1 MAGSSGGERSLE
13 DRVALVTGGAVRL
26 GRAFVLGLL
35 ERGARVAFTYNS
47 SADAARELEDDA
59 TRRFGAGRV
68 LGTRCNVTREPDVD
82 AAFAALD
89 ARFGRIDLLVN
100 SAAIFERTTFEE
112 ITLASWQRHL
122 DVNLSGSF
130 LCAKRAGDRML
141 AQGDGVIVNVACA
154 GGLRP
159 WPGHVAYSVSK
170 AGVVMLTQ
178 VLATALAP
186 KVRVNAIVPGPLLM
200 PEGYGEDERRRSVE
214 RTLLRREGSPQDAV
228 RAMLF
233 CWDSDYTTGAL
244 IPVDGGR
251 HVR

>member
-1 MAGSSGGERSLE
+1 VAGPASGERSLE

-26 GRAFVLGLL
+26 GRAIVLGLL
-35 ERGARVAFTYNS
+35 ERGARVAFTHHS
-47 SADAARELEDDA
+47 SVDAARELEEDVR
-59 TRRFGAGRV
+59 RRFGAERV
-68 LGTRCNVTREPDVD
+68 LAVSCDVTSEPDVD

-89 ARFGRIDLLVN
+89 ARFGRVDLLVN
-100 SAAIFERTTFEE
+100 NAAIFEHTTFEE

-122 DVNLSGSF
+122 DVNLTGSF

-141 AQGDGVIVNVACA
+141 AQGEGVIVNVACA

-186 KVRVNAIVPGPLLM
+186 TVRVNAIVPGPLLP
-200 PEGYGEDERRRSVE
+200 PESYGEDERRRSVA
-214 RTLLRREGSPQDAV
+214 RTLLKREGSPQDAL
-228 RAMLF
+228 RAVLF